1 MGVDCGWRE
10 AVVSKEWGEVV
21 RNGRK
26 IEDWSWEVTFL
37 SDGVVM
43 DRHYYKT
50 AELAQ
55 HSANL
60 FERGEFYESKYGGVE
75 IMLMG

>member
-1 MGVDCGWRE
+1 MRTATVT
-10 AVVSKEWGEVV
+10 AEWGEVV

-26 IEDWSWEVTFL
+26 IEGWSWEVTFL
-37 SDGVVM
+37 VDGVVV
-43 DRHYYKT
+43 DRHCYKT
-50 AELAQ
+50 AALAQ

-60 FERGEFYESKYGGVE
+60 FERGKFYESERGGVE

>member
-1 MGVDCGWRE
+1 MRTATVT
-10 AVVSKEWGEVV
+10 AEWGEIV
-21 RNGRK
+21 REGRK
-26 IEDWSWEVTFL
+26 IEGWAWEVTFL

-43 DRHYYKT
+43 DRHCYKSQ
-50 AELAQ
+50 ALAQ

>member
-1 MGVDCGWRE
+1 MRTATVT
-10 AVVSKEWGEVV
+10 AEWGEVV

-37 SDGVVM
+37 ADGAVM
-43 DRHYYKT
+43 DRHCYKT
-50 AELAQ
+50 EELAQ
-55 HSANL
+55 HSAIL
-60 FERGEFYESKYGGVE
+60 FERGKFYVSEFGGVE

>member
-10 AVVSKEWGEVV
+10 AVVSKEWGEVW
-21 RNGRK
+21 REGRK

-43 DRHYYKT
+43 DRHCYKI
-50 AELAQ
+50 EQFAQ
-55 HSANL
+55 NAAIL
-60 FERGEFYESKYGGVE
+60 FERGKFYVGKYGEVE
-75 IMLMG
+75 FD